1 MLLPLLPTSTNGKMT
16 DQEIY
21 EKLLAEAKAK
31 DLERATKRFPNY
43 ETIYLIPMPKKK
55 TND

>member
-1 MLLPLLPTSTNGKMT
+1 MT

-31 DLERATKRFPNY
+31 NLERATKRFPNY
-43 ETIYLIPMPKKK
+43 ETINLIPMPEKK
-55 TND
+55 TTD